1 MCIEP
6 GRLRCTR
13 QGDTTTPLYH
23 GRYIYIYIYI
33 MKTRGS
39 SAAHAVYSL
48 VSYLKVY
55 TSARKTVFKE

>member
-13 QGDTTTPLYH
+13 QGDITTPLYH
-23 GRYIYIYIYI
+23 GRYIYIY
-33 MKTRGS
+33 KHNETRGS
-39 SAAHAVYSL
+39 SAVHAAYSL